1 LAAPALTLL
10 GCSLQRAAKASR
22 RPKVETMCFKQ
33 VGQREAQFRPN
44 SIVEL
49 ARNQDGNGGK
59 AAADADMRRR
69 KFGSAEA
76 I

>member
-10 GCSLQRAAKASR
+10 GCNLQRAAKASR

-33 VGQREAQFRPN
+33 VRQREAQFRPN
-44 SIVEL
+44 SIVDS
-49 ARNQDGNGGK
+49 ARNQDGNGGN
-59 AAADADMRRR
+59 AAADADMCNR
-69 KFGSAEA
+69 KFGIAEA